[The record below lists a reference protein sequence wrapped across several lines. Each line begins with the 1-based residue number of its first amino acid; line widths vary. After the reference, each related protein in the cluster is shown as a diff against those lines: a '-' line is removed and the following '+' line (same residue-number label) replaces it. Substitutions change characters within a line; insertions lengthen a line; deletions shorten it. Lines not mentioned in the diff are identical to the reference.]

1 MLHTDETT
9 KEAVSTLEGL
19 ISILEDG
26 KLGYTNAAEH
36 VENPAM
42 KSDFLEYA
50 RERSLFIVEL
60 QDEINKLGKSTDTS
74 GGGPLGALHR
84 TWIDIKSS
92 FTGGDTQ
99 AIINACVT
107 GEEAA
112 IEKYKKAKLVFFK
125 KLFKEHNLVINI
137 ATPIATTTTDEFNR
151 DFTSGRNS
159 PFSADEGMLA
169 TWCPRKMNWPDLRTV
184 DEAWQYV

>member
-1 MLHTDETT
+1 MIHTDETT
-9 KEAVSTLEGL
+9 QEAVKTLEGL

-36 VENPAM
+36 VENLAI
-42 KSDFLEYA
+42 KADFLDYA
-50 RERSLFIVEL
+50 RERALFIVEL

-92 FTGGDTQ
+92 FTGGDTES
-99 AIINACVT
+99 IINACVT

-112 IEKYKKAKLVFFK
+112 IEKYKHALEENH
-125 KLFKEHNLVINI
+125 LEHNQVFIVSKQL
-137 ATPIATTTTDEFNR
+137 
-151 DFTSGRNS
+151 NS
-159 PFSADEGMLA
+159 IQNTLSQI
-169 TWCPRKMNWPDLRTV
+169 KMKAN
-184 DEAWQYV
+184 

>member
-1 MLHTDETT
+1 MIHTDETT
-9 KEAVSTLEGL
+9 KEAVKTLEGL

-42 KSDFLEYA
+42 KTEFHEFA
-50 RERSLFIVEL
+50 RERALFIVEL

-92 FTGGDTQ
+92 FTGGDTE

-112 IEKYKKAKLVFFK
+112 IEKYRKALEENHLEYNQV
-125 KLFKEHNLVINI
+125 NI
-137 ATPIATTTTDEFNR
+137 V
-151 DFTSGRNS
+151 SKQLNS
-159 PFSADEGMLA
+159 IQNTLSLI
-169 TWCPRKMNWPDLRTV
+169 KMKAN
-184 DEAWQYV
+184 

>member
-1 MLHTDETT
+1 MTNTDQT
-9 KEAVSTLEGL
+9 KDTVKTLEGL

-36 VENPAM
+36 VENPAI
-42 KSDFLEYA
+42 KTDFLEYA
-50 RERSLFIVEL
+50 RERALFIVEL

-92 FTGGDTQ
+92 FTGGDTES
-99 AIINACVT
+99 IINACVT

-112 IEKYKKAKLVFFK
+112 IEKYKAALEENNLEHGQVLVVSK
-125 KLFKEHNLVINI
+125 QL
-137 ATPIATTTTDEFNR
+137 
-151 DFTSGRNS
+151 NS
-159 PFSADEGMLA
+159 IQNTLSQI
-169 TWCPRKMNWPDLRTV
+169 KMRAN
-184 DEAWQYV
+184 

>member
-1 MLHTDETT
+1 MIHAEETT
-9 KEAVSTLEGL
+9 TETIKTLEGL

-36 VENPAM
+36 VENLAM
-42 KSDFLEYA
+42 KADFLDYA
-50 RERSLFIVEL
+50 RERALFIVEL

-92 FTGGDTQ
+92 FTGGDTK

-112 IEKYKKAKLVFFK
+112 IEKYKAALEENH
-125 KLFKEHNLVINI
+125 LEHSQVYIVSKQL
-137 ATPIATTTTDEFNR
+137 
-151 DFTSGRNS
+151 NS
-159 PFSADEGMLA
+159 IQNTLSQI
-169 TWCPRKMNWPDLRTV
+169 KMRAN
-184 DEAWQYV
+184 

>member
-1 MLHTDETT
+1 MIHTDETT
-9 KEAVSTLEGL
+9 QEAVKTLEGL

-36 VENPAM
+36 VENSAM
-42 KSDFLEYA
+42 KSDFLDYA
-50 RERSLFIVEL
+50 RERALFIVEL

-74 GGGPLGALHR
+74 GGGPLGVLHR

-92 FTGGDTQ
+92 FTGGDTE

-112 IEKYKKAKLVFFK
+112 VEKYKMALEENHLDYNQVSVVSKQL
-125 KLFKEHNLVINI
+125 
-137 ATPIATTTTDEFNR
+137 
-151 DFTSGRNS
+151 NS
-159 PFSADEGMLA
+159 IQNTLSQI
-169 TWCPRKMNWPDLRTV
+169 KMRVN
-184 DEAWQYV
+184 

>member
-1 MLHTDETT
+1 MIHTDETT
-9 KEAVSTLEGL
+9 KETVKTLEGL

-36 VENPAM
+36 VENAAM
-42 KSDFLEYA
+42 KTDFLEYA
-50 RERSLFIVEL
+50 RERALFIVEL

-92 FTGGDTQ
+92 FTGGDTE

-112 IEKYKKAKLVFFK
+112 IEKYKSALEDNNLEYSQVSVVSKQLNSIQNTLSQIKMKA
-125 KLFKEHNLVINI
+125 N
-137 ATPIATTTTDEFNR
+137 
-151 DFTSGRNS
+151 
-159 PFSADEGMLA
+159 
-169 TWCPRKMNWPDLRTV
+169 
-184 DEAWQYV
+184 

>member
-1 MLHTDETT
+1 MTHTEETT
-9 KEAVSTLEGL
+9 KEAISTLEGL

-36 VENPAM
+36 VENALI
-42 KSDFLEYA
+42 KTDFLEYA
-50 RERSLFIVEL
+50 RERALFIVEL
-60 QDEINKLGKSTDTS
+60 QDEINKLGKSTETS

-92 FTGGDTQ
+92 FTGGDTE

-112 IEKYKKAKLVFFK
+112 IEKYKMALDKNEL
-125 KLFKEHNLVINI
+125 
-137 ATPIATTTTDEFNR
+137 
-151 DFTSGRNS
+151 DFSQISIVSKQLNS
-159 PFSADEGMLA
+159 IENTLSQI
-169 TWCPRKMNWPDLRTV
+169 KMRS
-184 DEAWQYV
+184 

>member
-1 MLHTDETT
+1 MTNTDVNTDETV
-9 KEAVSTLEGL
+9 KTLNGL

-36 VENPAM
+36 VENLAM
-42 KSDFLEYA
+42 KADFLDYA
-50 RERSLFIVEL
+50 RERALFIVEL

-84 TWIDIKSS
+84 TWIDIKSA
-92 FTGGDTQ
+92 FTGGDTE

-112 IEKYKKAKLVFFK
+112 IEKYKAALEENH
-125 KLFKEHNLVINI
+125 LEHSQIYIVSKQL
-137 ATPIATTTTDEFNR
+137 
-151 DFTSGRNS
+151 NS
-159 PFSADEGMLA
+159 IQNTLSQI
-169 TWCPRKMNWPDLRTV
+169 KMRAL
-184 DEAWQYV
+184 

>member
-1 MLHTDETT
+1 MIHTDETT
-9 KEAVSTLEGL
+9 KEAVKTLEGL

-36 VENPAM
+36 VENPAI
-42 KSDFLEYA
+42 KTDFLEYA
-50 RERSLFIVEL
+50 RERALFIVEL

-92 FTGGDTQ
+92 FTGGDTE

-112 IEKYKKAKLVFFK
+112 IEKYKMALEENH
-125 KLFKEHNLVINI
+125 LEYNQISVI
-137 ATPIATTTTDEFNR
+137 
-151 DFTSGRNS
+151 SKQLNS
-159 PFSADEGMLA
+159 IQNALSQI
-169 TWCPRKMNWPDLRTV
+169 KMRVN
-184 DEAWQYV
+184 

>member
-1 MLHTDETT
+1 MTHTDETT
-9 KEAVSTLEGL
+9 KEAVKTLEGL

-36 VENPAM
+36 VENPAI
-42 KSDFLEYA
+42 KTDFLEYA
-50 RERSLFIVEL
+50 RERALFIVEL

-92 FTGGDTQ
+92 FTGGDTE

-112 IEKYKKAKLVFFK
+112 VEKYKNALEENHLEYNQVSIVSKQL
-125 KLFKEHNLVINI
+125 
-137 ATPIATTTTDEFNR
+137 
-151 DFTSGRNS
+151 NS
-159 PFSADEGMLA
+159 IQNTLSQI
-169 TWCPRKMNWPDLRTV
+169 KMRAN
-184 DEAWQYV
+184 

>member
-1 MLHTDETT
+1 MTHTDVTTQETV
-9 KEAVSTLEGL
+9 KTLEGL

-36 VENPAM
+36 IENLSM
-42 KSDFLEYA
+42 KADFLEYA
-50 RERSLFIVEL
+50 RERALFIVEL

-112 IEKYKKAKLVFFK
+112 VEKYKKALEDNN
-125 KLFKEHNLVINI
+125 LEHNQIFIVSKQL
-137 ATPIATTTTDEFNR
+137 
-151 DFTSGRNS
+151 NS
-159 PFSADEGMLA
+159 IQNTLSQI
-169 TWCPRKMNWPDLRTV
+169 KMRAN
-184 DEAWQYV
+184 

>member
-1 MLHTDETT
+1 MTNTDVNTDETV
-9 KEAVSTLEGL
+9 KTLNGL

-36 VENPAM
+36 VENLAM
-42 KSDFLEYA
+42 KADFLDYA
-50 RERSLFIVEL
+50 RERALFIVEL

-92 FTGGDTQ
+92 FTGGDTK

-112 IEKYKKAKLVFFK
+112 IEKYKAALEENH
-125 KLFKEHNLVINI
+125 LEHNQVYIVSKQL
-137 ATPIATTTTDEFNR
+137 
-151 DFTSGRNS
+151 NS
-159 PFSADEGMLA
+159 IQNTLSQI
-169 TWCPRKMNWPDLRTV
+169 KMRAL
-184 DEAWQYV
+184 

>member
-1 MLHTDETT
+1 MIHTDETT

-26 KLGYTNAAEH
+26 KLGYTIAAEH
-36 VENPAM
+36 VESPAI
-42 KSDFLEYA
+42 KTDFLDYA
-50 RERSLFIVEL
+50 RERALFIVEI

-92 FTGGDTQ
+92 FTGGDTE
-99 AIINACVT
+99 AIINACIT

-112 IEKYKKAKLVFFK
+112 IEKYKMALEKNELESSQIAIVSKQLNSIQTTLTKIKAK
-125 KLFKEHNLVINI
+125 KL
-137 ATPIATTTTDEFNR
+137 
-151 DFTSGRNS
+151 S
-159 PFSADEGMLA
+159 
-169 TWCPRKMNWPDLRTV
+169 
-184 DEAWQYV
+184 

>member
-1 MLHTDETT
+1 MIHTDETT
-9 KEAVSTLEGL
+9 QEAVKTLEGL

-36 VENPAM
+36 VENPAI
-42 KSDFLEYA
+42 KTDFLEYA
-50 RERSLFIVEL
+50 RERALFIVEL

-92 FTGGDTQ
+92 FTGGDTE

-112 IEKYKKAKLVFFK
+112 VEKYKKALEDNH
-125 KLFKEHNLVINI
+125 LEHSQIYIISKQL
-137 ATPIATTTTDEFNR
+137 
-151 DFTSGRNS
+151 NS
-159 PFSADEGMLA
+159 IENTLSQI
-169 TWCPRKMNWPDLRTV
+169 KMKVN
-184 DEAWQYV
+184 

>member
-1 MLHTDETT
+1 MIHTDETT
-9 KEAVSTLEGL
+9 KEAVKTLEGL

-42 KSDFLEYA
+42 KTDFLEYA
-50 RERSLFIVEL
+50 RERALFIVEL

-92 FTGGDTQ
+92 FTGGDTE

-112 IEKYKKAKLVFFK
+112 IEKYKMALEENHLEYNQVSVVSKQLNSIQNTLSQIKMKA
-125 KLFKEHNLVINI
+125 N
-137 ATPIATTTTDEFNR
+137 
-151 DFTSGRNS
+151 
-159 PFSADEGMLA
+159 
-169 TWCPRKMNWPDLRTV
+169 
-184 DEAWQYV
+184 

>member
-1 MLHTDETT
+1 MTNTDVNTDETV
-9 KEAVSTLEGL
+9 KTLNGL

-36 VENPAM
+36 VENLAM
-42 KSDFLEYA
+42 KADFLDYA
-50 RERSLFIVEL
+50 RERALFIVEL

-92 FTGGDTQ
+92 FTGGDTK

-112 IEKYKKAKLVFFK
+112 IEKYKMALEENH
-125 KLFKEHNLVINI
+125 LEHSQVYIVSKQL
-137 ATPIATTTTDEFNR
+137 
-151 DFTSGRNS
+151 NS
-159 PFSADEGMLA
+159 IQNTLSQI
-169 TWCPRKMNWPDLRTV
+169 KMRAN
-184 DEAWQYV
+184 

>member
-1 MLHTDETT
+1 MIHTDETT
-9 KEAVSTLEGL
+9 KEAVKTLEGL

-42 KSDFLEYA
+42 KTDFLEYA
-50 RERSLFIVEL
+50 RERALFIVEL

-84 TWIDIKSS
+84 TWIDIKSA
-92 FTGGDTQ
+92 FTGGDTE
-99 AIINACVT
+99 AIINACIT

-112 IEKYKKAKLVFFK
+112 IEKYKAALEENHLEYSQISVVSKQL
-125 KLFKEHNLVINI
+125 
-137 ATPIATTTTDEFNR
+137 
-151 DFTSGRNS
+151 NS
-159 PFSADEGMLA
+159 IQNTLSQI
-169 TWCPRKMNWPDLRTV
+169 KMRAN
-184 DEAWQYV
+184 